1 MIPFYHFLSISHRS
15 FGRGQLFTI
24 KVNANEFSHLENI
37 KSHKDEYSLYRVLM
51 ASGTFKYS
59 VSPRFESQ
67 YAFIAGRLGKTYFS
81 PYRQISDVL
90 HSGIFR
96 QDQYHRQLIKDF
108 DNLNE
113 LHQML
118 TSAAG
123 KSQSYDFISIAASS
137 SNIGTSICF
146 DASEL
151 LEEELKRSS
160 NYAPTIY
167 VDGSIPF

>member
-1 MIPFYHFLSISHRS
+1 
-15 FGRGQLFTI
+15 
-24 KVNANEFSHLENI
+24 
-37 KSHKDEYSLYRVLM
+37 M

-59 VSPRFESQ
+59 ESPRFESQ